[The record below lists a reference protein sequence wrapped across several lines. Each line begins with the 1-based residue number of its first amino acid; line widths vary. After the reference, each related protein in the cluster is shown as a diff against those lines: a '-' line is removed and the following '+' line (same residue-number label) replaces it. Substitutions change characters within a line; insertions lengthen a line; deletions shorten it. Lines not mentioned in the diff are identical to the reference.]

1 MRTFFI
7 ALGGAIAG
15 TILGAIL
22 LFFIASMVIGGW
34 INSAGASLSG
44 DGDNPASMVLT
55 IDLRNNLDD
64 QPATSGL
71 AALFGEKGFVN
82 VLTRLDSAA
91 SDDAVKGV
99 LIRASEY
106 SVGSSRAEEMRNAIH
121 KLRDAGKFVVV
132 HSQGTYA
139 GGPSMMRVM
148 AAADE
153 VIVQPGGDFLPSG
166 ITFETLFFKDL
177 LDRLNVTAQIDQ
189 FYEYKNAPNVYKETG
204 YTEAHRFAMTEL
216 AESLWEA
223 TVSDIAQDRDLSIN
237 AVKSALADAPLSP
250 ERLIE
255 LGLADDLGWPED
267 AMDGV
272 KERGGDD
279 TELVDILSYNS
290 PTAPLGTSAIA
301 IVGGEGPIV
310 TGGSGGD
317 FLNGGSDF
325 ASDAIAGAILEAG
338 ENERVKAIVFRVDS
352 PGGSPTASDQ
362 IWRAVER
369 VQGNGKPVVVSMG
382 SVAASGGYYVSTG
395 ADWIMASRSTITG
408 SIGIFG
414 GKLAIA
420 DGLRQIGINSE
431 AISVGG
437 PFSGAM
443 STLEGFDEQQR
454 ELLHAWLERG
464 YDRFIG
470 LVADGRNLPEDN
482 VREIARGRVWTGE
495 DALQVGL
502 VDEIGGLMDA
512 VGKARELAG
521 IDADEQTRLMFYP
534 VPQGGLPG
542 LGPVAE
548 ASSEDLATLANVA
561 RLLDDERIQMLIEQG
576 GMLDQSP
583 IQARGPSFIEH

>member
-15 TILGAIL
+15 TILGALL

-34 INSAGASLSG
+34 ISSAGASLTG
-44 DGDNPASMVLT
+44 GGENPASMVLT
-55 IDLRNNLDD
+55 VDLRDDLSD

-71 AALFGEKGFVN
+71 GALFGEKGFVN
-82 VLTRLDSAA
+82 VLTRLESAA
-91 SDDAVKGV
+91 TDDSVKGV
-99 LIRASEY
+99 FIRASEY
-106 SVGSSRAEEMRNAIH
+106 SVGSSRAEELRSAIL
-121 KLRDAGKFVVV
+121 KLRDSGKFVVV
-132 HSQGTYA
+132 HSQGVYA

-153 VIVQPGGDFLPSG
+153 VVVQPGGDFLPGG

-177 LDRLNVTAQIDQ
+177 LDRLNVTAEIEQ

-204 YTEAHRFAMTEL
+204 YTDAHRFAMTEL
-216 AESLWEA
+216 ANSLWET
-223 TVSDIAQDRDLSIN
+223 TVSDIAKDRGLSTD
-237 AVKSALADAPLSP
+237 AVKSALAEAPLSAD
-250 ERLIE
+250 RLIE
-255 LGLADDLGWPED
+255 IGLADDLGWPED
-267 AMDGV
+267 AMDDV
-272 KERGGDD
+272 KERGGEG
-279 TELVDILSYNS
+279 TELVDILSYNPAS
-290 PTAPLGTSAIA
+290 APLGTSAIA

-317 FLNGGSDF
+317 LFSGGSAF

-369 VQGNGKPVVVSMG
+369 VQADGKPVVVSMG

-431 AISVGG
+431 AITVGG
-437 PFSGAM
+437 PFSGAL
-443 STLEGFDEQQR
+443 STLEGFDDQQR
-454 ELLHAWLERG
+454 ELLHDWLERG
-464 YDRFIG
+464 YDRFIS
-470 LVADGRNLPEDN
+470 LVAEGRELSEEN
-482 VREIARGRVWTGE
+482 VREIAKGRVWTGE
-495 DALQVGL
+495 DALEVGL
-502 VDEIGGLMDA
+502 VDGIGGLIESVD
-512 VGKARELAG
+512 KARELAG
-521 IDADEQTRLMFYP
+521 IEEDERTRLMFYP

-542 LGPVAE
+542 MGPVAE
-548 ASSEDLATLANVA
+548 ASAGDIAAIGKVA
-561 RLLDDERIQMLIEQG
+561 RLLEDERIQTLIEQG
-576 GMLDQSP
+576 SVLEQSP
-583 IQARGPSFIEH
+583 IQARGPTFIER

>member
-22 LFFIASMVIGGW
+22 LFLIASMVIGGW
-34 INSAGASLSG
+34 INSASSSFSG
-44 DGDNPASMVLT
+44 GKENPAAMVLT
-55 IDLRNNLDD
+55 IDLRNDMSD

-82 VLTRLDSAA
+82 VLTRLDAA
-91 SDDAVKGV
+91 VEDDAVKGV

-106 SVGSSRAEEMRNAIH
+106 SIGSSRAEELRDAIH

-148 AAADE
+148 AAADD
-153 VIVQPGGDFLPSG
+153 VVVQPGGDFLPGG

-177 LDRLNVTAQIDQ
+177 LDRINVTAEIEQ

-204 YTEAHRFAMTEL
+204 FTDAHRFAMTEL
-216 AESLWEA
+216 ADSLWEV
-223 TVSDIAQDRDLSIN
+223 TVSDIAADRDLSPN
-237 AVKSALADAPLSP
+237 AVKAAFAEAPLSP
-250 ERLIE
+250 ERMIE
-255 LGLADDLGWPED
+255 LGLADELGWPED
-267 AMDGV
+267 AMDDV
-272 KERGGDD
+272 KKRAGTDSG
-279 TELVDILSYNS
+279 LVDILSYT
-290 PTAPLGTSAIA
+290 PPAAPLGTSAIA
-301 IVGGEGPIV
+301 IVGGEGAIV
-310 TGGSGGD
+310 TGGAGGD
-317 FLNGGSDF
+317 FFQGGAAF
-325 ASDAIAGAILEAG
+325 ASDAIAAAILEAG

-362 IWRAVER
+362 IWRAVQR
-369 VQGNGKPVVVSMG
+369 VQEDGKPVVVSMG
-382 SVAASGGYYVSTG
+382 SLAASGGYYVSTG
-395 ADWIMASRSTITG
+395 ADYIMASRSTITG

-414 GKLAIA
+414 GKLAVA

-431 AISVGG
+431 AITVGG
-437 PFSGAM
+437 PFSGALT
-443 STLEGFDEQQR
+443 TLEAFDDEQR
-454 ELLHAWLERG
+454 ERLHAWLERG
-464 YDRFIG
+464 YDRFIQ
-470 LVADGRNLPEDN
+470 LVAEGRNIPEDR

-495 DALQVGL
+495 DALDVGL
-502 VDEIGGLMDA
+502 VDEIGGLIDA
-512 VGKARELAG
+512 VDKARELAE
-521 IDADEQTRLMFYP
+521 IDADEETRLMFYP

-548 ASSEDLATLANVA
+548 SSAGDLAALANVA
-561 RLLDDERIQMLIEQG
+561 RLLEDERIQMLIEQG
-576 GMLDQSP
+576 SMLEQSP